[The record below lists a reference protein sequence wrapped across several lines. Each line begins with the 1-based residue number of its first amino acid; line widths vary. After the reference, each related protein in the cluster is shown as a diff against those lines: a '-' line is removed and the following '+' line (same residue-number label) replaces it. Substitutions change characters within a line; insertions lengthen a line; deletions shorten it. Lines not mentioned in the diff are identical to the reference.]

1 MKNYSV
7 DILPSAQKA
16 LNKLDKPISKR
27 IIDWIKNNLV
37 DCENPRFHGKNLVN
51 HPRANWRYRVGNY
64 RILAQIRDEEII
76 ILVVDVD
83 KRNDVY
89 KK

>member
-1 MKNYSV
+1 MKYSV
-7 DILPSAQKA
+7 EMLRKA
-16 LNKLDKPISKR
+16 RKAIRQLDRQIRER
-27 IIDWIKNNLV
+27 IVDWIENNLV
-37 DCENPRFHGKNLVN
+37 DCEDPRFHGSNLVEYPN
-51 HPRANWRYRVGNY
+51 ANWRYRVGDY
-64 RILAQIRDEEII
+64 RIIADIQDEKIV